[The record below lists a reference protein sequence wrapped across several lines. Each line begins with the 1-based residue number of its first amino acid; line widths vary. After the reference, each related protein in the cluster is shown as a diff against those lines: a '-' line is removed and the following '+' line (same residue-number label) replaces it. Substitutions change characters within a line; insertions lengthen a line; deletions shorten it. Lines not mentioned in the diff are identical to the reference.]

1 MSLSG
6 LAMGSDFV
14 SERKARRKKT
24 EFCTPHFA
32 LRISRYAGVGAE
44 VRHDNVLINS
54 NMPQAKEAADIRF

>member
-24 EFCTPHFA
+24 ELCTPHFA
-32 LRISRYAGVGAE
+32 LCISHFAGVGAE

-54 NMPQAKEAADIRF
+54 NMPQAKEAVNARF